1 MTSTTA
7 TTTTATATPI
17 PDLVGVA
24 QQAGAFTTLLTALKA
39 AGLVDTLTGPGPFT
53 VFAPTDEAF
62 KQLPQGTVAQLL
74 ADLPKLR
81 SVLLYHVVPGALMA
95 GDVVK
100 LKTATTAMGQSVTI
114 DTANG
119 ARINDATIVKTDIR
133 AANGIIHV
141 INRVLLPK

>member
-1 MTSTTA
+1 MTSTTT
-7 TTTTATATPI
+7 TTTTAAAT

-24 QQAGAFTTLLTALKA
+24 ARAGAFTTLITALKA
-39 AGLVDTLTGPGPFT
+39 AGLVDTLKGPGPFT

-62 KQLPQGTVAQLL
+62 TQLPEGTVAKLL
-74 ADLPKLR
+74 GDLPTLR
-81 SVLLYHVVPGALMA
+81 NVLLYHVVPGALMA

-100 LKTATTAMGQSVTI
+100 LKTAATAMGQSVTI

-119 ARINDATIVKTDIR
+119 ARVNNATIVKTDLR
-133 AANGIIHV
+133 ATNGVIHV